1 MAFGGEAQFQLGEEG
16 DALLETWLL
25 GGDAMF
31 VRLFRGPRWNEV
43 FPRMKNV
50 PSLFLSRERKKF
62 VSKNDSVERRIL
74 SMERMVEVK
83 DIIFLSLPIFFK
95 ILNISCRLVKF
106 IAATRREQSVLLKI
120 LFNLRLLYSNIAN
133 VCHPYPCIVLLRNTR
148 ISYHCMYRYQSKL
161 AAHRGRARVSAMC

>member
-25 GGDAMF
+25 GEDAMF

-106 IAATRREQSVLLKI
+106 IAATRREQSFIK
-120 LFNLRLLYSNIAN
+120 NLI
-133 VCHPYPCIVLLRNTR
+133 
-148 ISYHCMYRYQSKL
+148 
-161 AAHRGRARVSAMC
+161 

>member
-16 DALLETWLL
+16 DGLLETWLL

-50 PSLFLSRERKKF
+50 PSLFLLRERKKF

-106 IAATRREQSVLLKI
+106 IAATRREQSFIK
-120 LFNLRLLYSNIAN
+120 NLI
-133 VCHPYPCIVLLRNTR
+133 
-148 ISYHCMYRYQSKL
+148 
-161 AAHRGRARVSAMC
+161 